1 VTAVATAPGL
11 VRLSPARDQ
20 TVRLVCLPH
29 AGGGGSTFRPL
40 AAALPP
46 WIDVLGVRLPGRESR
61 RREPPISDF
70 DVAVDAVLA
79 ELLAQP
85 PLPIALFGYCS
96 GALLA
101 HEMAVRLC
109 AAGRPPVALFGCS
122 SQAPHDYGRDRG
134 VHQLPRAEL
143 IDYLRG
149 MNVMPDSI
157 LDDPG
162 LFELFE
168 PAIRA
173 DFAMVE
179 TSAYRATDP
188 LPIPVAAAGA
198 RGDSG
203 VLFEDLLEWR
213 RTGSGQFA
221 VHLFGGG
228 GHGFLTS
235 VPDSLAGVLVGALNA
250 HAPRAGVL

>member
-1 VTAVATAPGL
+1 VTALATAPWL
-11 VRLSPARDQ
+11 VRLSAARDQ

-46 WIDVLGVRLPGRESR
+46 WIEVLGVRLPGRESR
-61 RREPPISDF
+61 RREPPVSDF
-70 DVAVDAVLA
+70 DTAVAAVLA
-79 ELLAQP
+79 EISARA

-101 HEMAVRLC
+101 HEIAVQLC
-109 AAGRPPVALFGCS
+109 AAVRPPVALFGCS

-134 VHQLPRAEL
+134 VHQLPRAQL

-157 LDDPG
+157 LDDPS
-162 LFELFE
+162 LFDLFE

-179 TSAYRATDP
+179 TSLYRATDP
-188 LPIPVAAAGA
+188 LPMPVVAAGA

-221 VHLFGGG
+221 VHLFSGG

-235 VPDSLAGVLVGALNA
+235 VPDALAGVVVGSLNA
-250 HAPRAGVL
+250 HAPRAGAL